1 MEAKYETLLD
11 DEMKA
16 YLARCDALYPP
27 DAVDLDIAGQRR
39 VYDAMCAD
47 FDVGRPE
54 GVTVRDEPH
63 GGVPCRRYDVVGA
76 AATVVYYHGG
86 GFVVGGLDSHDS
98 ICAEIAANTGHRVVA
113 VDYPLAPEHTYPDDY
128 NAAVSAYTTIAAAFE
143 GPTLVCGDSAGGNLA
158 AAVSGTMRGR
168 ADAPVGQVLIY
179 PGLGGDWDMPSYT
192 EHANAPQLTTK
203 DMQFYMM
210 VRPGGEPPKGDPHYA
225 PLQDSDFSGLP
236 PTVVVTAE
244 CDPLDSDGGAYV
256 DRIRAAGGQA
266 IWVSEEGL
274 VHGYLRARIMSS
286 KAMASFLRICDALRG
301 MADAG

>member
-1 MEAKYETLLD
+1 MEPKYETLLD

-54 GVTVRDEPH
+54 GVTVTDEEH
-63 GGVPCRRYDVVGA
+63 GGVPCRRYEGAGA
-76 AATVVYYHGG
+76 AGTVVYYHGG

-98 ICAEIAANTGHRVVA
+98 ICAEICDQTGLRVVS
-113 VDYPLAPEHTYPDDY
+113 VDYPLAPEHTYPADF
-128 NAAVSAYTTIAAAFE
+128 NAAMAAYAAIAAAWD
-143 GPTLVCGDSAGGNLA
+143 GPVLVCGDSAGGNLA
-158 AAVSGTMRGR
+158 AAVSGATRGR

-179 PGLGGDWDMPSYT
+179 PGLGGDWSMPSYT

-203 DMQFYMM
+203 DMAFYRM
-210 VRPGGEPPKGDPHYA
+210 VRFGGEPPEGDPNCA
-225 PLQDSDFSGLP
+225 PLHDTDFSGLP
-236 PTVVVTAE
+236 LTLVVTAE

-256 DRIRAAGGQA
+256 EAIRAAGGQA
-266 IWVSEEGL
+266 VWVSEEGL
-274 VHGYLRARIMSS
+274 VHGYLRARTMSS
-286 KAMASFLRICDALRG
+286 KAAASFARICDTLRE
-301 MADAG
+301 MAAPG